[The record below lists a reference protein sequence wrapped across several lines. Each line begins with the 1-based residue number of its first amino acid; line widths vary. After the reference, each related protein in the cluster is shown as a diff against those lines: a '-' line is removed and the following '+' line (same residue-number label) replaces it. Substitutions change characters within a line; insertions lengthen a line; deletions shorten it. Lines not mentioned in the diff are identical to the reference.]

1 MFIIYNPHYNLI
13 ALICSFLPQ
22 GRHFG
27 IQPQIKPGVTENFG
41 TITGVE
47 KYFTFNE
54 SYDLKTKDSSKE
66 EKATQIGKKGENGQ
80 HRGKFYLLWLSG
92 HESTF

>member
-1 MFIIYNPHYNLI
+1 M
-13 ALICSFLPQ
+13 CSFLPQ
-22 GRHFG
+22 GRHFR

-47 KYFTFNE
+47 KYFTFDE

-66 EKATQIGKKGENGQ
+66 EKATQIGK
-80 HRGKFYLLWLSG
+80 RGKMDSIGESFIYCGLVGMEVLFEVLISCLS
-92 HESTF
+92 FL